1 MLPKIDLPTY
11 ELKLPS
17 NGKEVIFR
25 PFLVKEEKLLLMA
38 AKSGDANEII
48 KATKQVINNCLLDSD
63 VNVETLPFFD
73 VDCLFIAMRA
83 KSVGESIEVNYICQE
98 TNADGTPCAGKF
110 PVKIDIS
117 NVKVD
122 KNENIKSEIRF
133 NDNLIFYM
141 KYPGYNII
149 KALNDNDDSFEK
161 KIKII
166 IASIDRIF
174 NKDQYYST
182 KDFSTEE
189 LQNFIEGLTQ
199 EQFDKLSEF
208 TSNFPSFYV
217 EAKGK
222 CIKCGKEHEVRYK
235 DFVRFFR

>member
-17 NGKEVIFR
+17 NGQKVEFR

-38 AKSGDANEII
+38 AKSNDATEIL
-48 KATKQVINNCLLDSD
+48 KTTKQVINNCILSD
-63 VNVETLPFFD
+63 NVNVDTLPFFD

-83 KSVGESIEVNYICQE
+83 KSVGESIDVNYICQ
-98 TNADGTPCAGKF
+98 AQVDGQQCGGRF

-117 NVKVD
+117 NVDVE
-122 KNENIKSEIRF
+122 KNEDITSEIKF

-141 KYPGYNII
+141 KYPSYSII
-149 KALNDNDDSFEK
+149 KLLNEDDDSLEK

-166 IASIDRIF
+166 SASVDKIF
-174 NKDQYYST
+174 ANGQFYTSKDLAP
-182 KDFSTEE
+182 EE
-189 LQNFIEGLTQ
+189 LYDFIENLTQ
-199 EQFDKLSEF
+199 EQFGRLTEY

-217 EAKGK
+217 KAEGT
-222 CIKCGKEHEVRYK
+222 CEKCGKSHTVRYK
-235 DFVRFFR
+235 DFLRFFQ

>member
-1 MLPKIDLPTY
+1 MLPKIDLPIY
-11 ELKLPS
+11 DLKLPS
-17 NGKEVIFR
+17 NGKEVRFR

-38 AKSGDANEII
+38 AKSGDSNEII
-48 KATKQVINNCLLDSD
+48 RTTKQVINNCLLDND

-73 VDCLFIAMRA
+73 IDCLFIAMRA
-83 KSVGESIEVNYICQE
+83 KSVGESIEVNYICQSI
-98 TNADGTPCAGKF
+98 TKDGTPCQSKF
-110 PVKIDIS
+110 PVTIDIS
-117 NVKVD
+117 NVEID
-122 KNENIKSEIRF
+122 KNENIKSEIKF

-141 KYPGYNII
+141 KYPGYSII
-149 KALNDNDDSFEK
+149 KVLNDNDDSFEK

-189 LQNFIEGLTQ
+189 LQNFIENLTQ
-199 EQFDKLSEF
+199 EQFDKLAEF

-217 EAKGK
+217 KAEGK
-222 CIKCGKEHEVRYK
+222 CDKCGKEHVVRYN
-235 DFVRFFR
+235 DFVRFFQ